1 MAEQGAAIHN
11 PPAPSDGV
19 ILMIREAC
27 AGLLNAYRCLIA
39 CSLLLLGFPPSA
51 AADSGQDTITVDGV
65 PLILELDVTEM
76 AGFEQPKGRVKS
88 RSLFGKPD
96 LLLGATAGVTRHQEN
111 AQGMRLSGY
120 LNKGFRPT
128 MGITSALEW
137 KSGPGIVRLEAG
149 LDLHEDWAYD
159 SAALDDSLF
168 GLAPDGNGGLEQWVY
183 RTYDIGIELD
193 TLPVPVALVREQAIR
208 IGLSFGGDWEMGR
221 RAAVGTWRWWTGF
234 HGRWSR
240 SGRLSGQVNRISSTM
255 LPSPAGVEGAER
267 NDWEKLKA
275 WVWGWTGGVAFPLG
289 PKGWSGLV
297 CGRYAAGD
305 RGHWAF
311 NVGLQYRWGTRRR

>member
-11 PPAPSDGV
+11 PPAPCDGV
-19 ILMIREAC
+19 ILLVREVCAC
-27 AGLLNAYRCLIA
+27 LPNTYRFLVA
-39 CSLLLLGFPPSA
+39 CSFLLLGFSHSA
-51 AADSGQDTITVDGV
+51 SADSGQDTITVDGV
-65 PLILELDVTEM
+65 PLILELDVTEV
-76 AGFEQPKGRVKS
+76 AGFEQPKGKVKS

-96 LLLGATAGVTRHQEN
+96 LLLGVNAGVTRYQES
-111 AQGMRLSGY
+111 AEGMRLSGF
-120 LNKGFRPT
+120 LNKGYRPT
-128 MGITSALEW
+128 VGIIPTLEW
-137 KSGPGIVRLEAG
+137 KAGPGFVRFEAG

-193 TLPVPVALVREQAIR
+193 TLPVPVALIREQGASV
-208 IGLSFGGDWEMGR
+208 GLSLGGDWTMGR
-221 RAAVGTWRWWTGF
+221 RTAGAWRWWTGI

-240 SGRLSGQVNRISSTM
+240 SGRMNRQVNRISSSM

-267 NDWEKLKA
+267 NDWEELQA
-275 WVWGWTGGVAFPLG
+275 WVWGLTGGLTFPLG
-289 PKGWSGLV
+289 ANGWSGLV

-311 NVGLQYRWGTRRR
+311 NVGLQYRRGTRRR